1 MSAYKLKYGKYIH
14 QWARHEQYNG
24 LKSLIVGF
32 RGFDVLR
39 STFSLLEST
48 YFVTSC
54 GFFSFFPPVCFLIP
68 SAFCFR
74 RTSGE
79 REYGSR
85 QSLDA
90 FSGTSCEGIK
100 KRTIPAHV
108 IEVSR
113 EIVQMTRKMPR
124 GSLLPRCSP
133 TSLTRKPSVVEVLL
147 KWQEEARWDLP

>member
-1 MSAYKLKYGKYIH
+1 MSAYKLKYRKYIH
-14 QWARHEQYNG
+14 QRARHEQYNG

-39 STFSLLEST
+39 TALSLLEST

-85 QSLDA
+85 
-90 FSGTSCEGIK
+90 
-100 KRTIPAHV
+100 
-108 IEVSR
+108 
-113 EIVQMTRKMPR
+113 
-124 GSLLPRCSP
+124 
-133 TSLTRKPSVVEVLL
+133 
-147 KWQEEARWDLP
+147 